1 MKEDRLK
8 YPVET
13 VHQCGEYYKAGHSL
27 TETAEKF
34 GVPYQWVKVNLLRYG
49 YRQPSKKL
57 SHQLHTPI
65 TYFSKIDSHNKAYLL
80 GWMFSDGY
88 ICKNPYGYTLGIALQ
103 TQDKYILEFIAT
115 ELGLPI
121 SKISKYKNSYK
132 LCVNERTVCEDLIAL
147 GVVEDKSHTEIH
159 VPNIPE
165 EFLNS
170 FIAGV
175 FDGDGCVTFKQNRYQ
190 SVSICSNSKSFLEEI
205 QKILNKNGIPVSSV
219 RQQKPNLHVLY
230 VSSRNKGHIK
240 FADFIYANR
249 EIRLKR
255 KYDRF
260 MKIPR

>member
-1 MKEDRLK
+1 MKENRLK

-34 GVPYQWVKVNLLRYG
+34 GVPYQWVKVNLLQYG

-88 ICKNPYGYTLGIALQ
+88 VCKNPYGYTLGIALQ

-115 ELGLPI
+115 ELGLPV

-132 LCVNERTVCEDLIAL
+132 LCVNERTVCEDLLKL
-147 GVVEDKSHTEIH
+147 GIEEDKSHKEIH
-159 VPNIPE
+159 IPKIPE
-165 EFLNS
+165 EFYSS

-175 FDGDGCVTFKQNRYQ
+175 FDGDGCVYNSKHSTAVHIY
-190 SVSICSNSKSFLEEI
+190 CNSKSFLEEL
-205 QKILNKNGIPVSSV
+205 QQILFKNMINAKVRQHKVNVYDLHVSS
-219 RQQKPNLHVLY
+219 KKENI
-230 VSSRNKGHIK
+230 SK
-240 FADFIYANR
+240 FADFIYSNR